1 MPDDDEPIKIAAYLI
16 HAHGHEVAM
25 DVVMR
30 GIAKSHDQGD
40 GYRLSVWR
48 EVKKIVA
55 AEADK
60 AAEDEED

>member
-16 HAHGHEVAM
+16 HAHGLEVAM

-30 GIAKSHDQGD
+30 GIAKAHDEGE

-48 EVKKIVA
+48 EVKQILA

-60 AAEDEED
+60 AAGDGDD